1 MSERAFKRW
10 ILQPND
16 WYLYHTFGIF
26 QSIDGYLYRNYG
38 STITSQVL
46 TSKLSGLDLNEGRA
60 RGGDS
65 GVVSATIHWPIAE
78 KMKKSVDT
86 LTSSLWIDHCMWLGE
101 SQWRQHW
108 GWKGAADLR
117 VQLQKPISQWGGCW
131 HWFGTRWAWSV
142 CWLFASIDR
151 ISVNIYGSHFLL
163 VTSKWNLPR
172 PAPIL
177 KYGLVRS
184 PNRRKQTS

>member
-26 QSIDGYLYRNYG
+26 QSNDGYLYRNYG

-65 GVVSATIHWPIAE
+65 GVVSATIHWPVAE
-78 KMKKSVDT
+78 KMKKKKCRYIDLLT
-86 LTSSLWIDHCMWLGE
+86 LNWSLHVARWVPVKTALRVKG
-101 SQWRQHW
+101 S
-108 GWKGAADLR
+108 GWSPSPTPKADLTVEKMLAL
-117 VQLQKPISQWGGCW
+117 VQNKVSN
-131 HWFGTRWAWSV
+131 WALSV
-142 CWLFASIDR
+142 CWWLALTER
-151 ISVNIYGSHFLL
+151 IVVNI
-163 VTSKWNLPR
+163 
-172 PAPIL
+172 
-177 KYGLVRS
+177 
-184 PNRRKQTS
+184 